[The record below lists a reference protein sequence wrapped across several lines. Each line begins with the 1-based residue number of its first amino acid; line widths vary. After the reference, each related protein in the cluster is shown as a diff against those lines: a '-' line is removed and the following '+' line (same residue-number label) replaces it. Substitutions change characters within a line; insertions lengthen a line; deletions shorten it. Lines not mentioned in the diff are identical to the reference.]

1 MARASS
7 GLGGRGGVRLNR
19 IHRRRVHWQWCV
31 AGQGEPRQRDVEVQ
45 RRYVAEELA
54 FARKASGLNRG
65 LSMRDA
71 FGAGLMDRGL
81 TPGIW
86 VMTGL
91 GVSVHVGADLT
102 WAPIVW
108 VALAAIGFPLAWG
121 ALGGSMPRSGGEHV
135 FWRHD
140 AMQGPAVT
148 YSELPPE

>member
-19 IHRRRVHWQWCV
+19 IHRRRLHWQWCV
-31 AGQGEPRQRDVEVQ
+31 AGQGEPRQRDVDVQ

-65 LSMRDA
+65 LSMWDA
-71 FGAGLMDRGL
+71 FGA
-81 TPGIW
+81 
-86 VMTGL
+86 
-91 GVSVHVGADLT
+91 DLT
-102 WAPIVW
+102 SAPIVS
-108 VALAAIGFPLAWG
+108 VGLAAVGFPLAWG
-121 ALGGSMPRSGGEHV
+121 ALGGSMPRSGGERV